1 MEAVQ
6 GVTACLLNGNVDLEA
21 LSRAQPK
28 PSRPTHSRQG
38 SRAGLLPCAVLFC
51 AARAVLFCAVL
62 CGAMLCCVM
71 LCYAVEYRPVPLSS
85 EVAKQD
91 VACYTMLCHAVLH
104 CPALPTLVLCCAV
117 DAAQGGLLTGEA
129 VFARRT

>member
-38 SRAGLLPCAVLFC
+38 SRAGLLHC
-51 AARAVLFCAVL
+51 AALFCAVL
-62 CGAMLCCVM
+62 CCAMLSG
-71 LCYAVEYRPVPLSS
+71 AVKYRPAPLSS

-104 CPALPTLVLCCAV
+104 IPALPSTVLCCAVLCCAV
-117 DAAQGGLLTGEA
+117 DAAQGGSLQVELLLQGVLNIA
-129 VFARRT
+129 QVFRC